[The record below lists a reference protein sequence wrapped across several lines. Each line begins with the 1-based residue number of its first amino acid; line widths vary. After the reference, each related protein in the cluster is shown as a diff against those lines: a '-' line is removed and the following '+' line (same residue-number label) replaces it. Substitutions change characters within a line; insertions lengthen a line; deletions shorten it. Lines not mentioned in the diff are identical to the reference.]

1 MRNLNGKWMFRLNRP
16 IWSNDIEFNMAMR
29 DNNGTTS
36 VARNV
41 TMEIQ
46 TEETIGR
53 LNPPFMSLPTE
64 AAQALMD
71 ELWSV
76 GLRPSEGTGSAGSL
90 AATERHLTDMKTI
103 AWHALK
109 IDSKKGGSA

>member
-1 MRNLNGKWMFRLNRP
+1 MKNLNSKWMFRLNRP

-29 DNNGTTS
+29 DINGTTS

-41 TMEIQ
+41 TMEILP
-46 TEETIGR
+46 EENSQQLI
-53 LNPPFMSLPTE
+53 PPFMALPIE

-90 AATERHLTDMKTI
+90 AATERHLNDMKTI

-109 IDSKKGGSA
+109 IDSKKGGAA